1 MSRERTQDS
10 TPDYRPSLGVKRVE
24 RYISTGDKVYRSH
37 YSVNWHGSN
46 RCSAC
51 HAYGSLRTGRS
62 RPTKV
67 ERPERRVVKICCMLV
82 AIPRAHVGGT
92 ANNSGGGCDG
102 AARFK
107 RPQFDQLPCVGG
119 REDRLVRARSGALD
133 VM

>member
-1 MSRERTQDS
+1 MSRGRTQDS
-10 TPDYRPSLGVKRVE
+10 TPDYRPGLGVKRVE

-67 ERPERRVVKICCMLV
+67 ERLEQRFDKICCMLV
-82 AIPRAHVGGT
+82 SIPRASVDHAISKCWLHG
-92 ANNSGGGCDG
+92 NG
-102 AARFK
+102 AT
-107 RPQFDQLPCVGG
+107 C
-119 REDRLVRARSGALD
+119 
-133 VM
+133 